1 MKETNK
7 NNSVAFFSSMHQV
20 LVCSCDCTCDGG
32 DSGACAK

>member
-20 LVCSCDCTCDGG
+20 LVCSCDCTCDRRGQWG
-32 DSGACAK
+32 LC